1 MDIKKAFDTIDHN
14 ISLKKKNH
22 YGLRGIVSKWI
33 CSYLENRS
41 QYVQFNG
48 MKSDLQ
54 NVTCGV
60 PQGSI
65 LGPKLFLLY
74 INDICNV

>member
-1 MDIKKAFDTIDHN
+1 M
-14 ISLKKKNH
+14 
-22 YGLRGIVSKWI
+22 VS
-33 CSYLENRS
+33 S
-41 QYVQFNG
+41 
-48 MKSDLQ
+48 LQ

-74 INDICNV
+74 INDICNVSNMLDFILCADESNVFHKY